1 VAGGGIRQPLLG
13 VYRSDELRA
22 AVSAV
27 NGTGTR
33 GDGRGAS
40 MRAVLERMPLL
51 EVEMPD
57 AWCRDIDTP
66 ADAADFGVALPLPAP
81 VGSDADG

>member
-1 VAGGGIRQPLLG
+1 
-13 VYRSDELRA
+13 
-22 AVSAV
+22 VSGV

-33 GDGRGAS
+33 SDGRGSS
-40 MRAVLERMPLL
+40 MRAVLERMSLV
-51 EVEMPD
+51 EVAMPD

-66 ADAADFGVALPLPAP
+66 ADAADFGVALPLPVP